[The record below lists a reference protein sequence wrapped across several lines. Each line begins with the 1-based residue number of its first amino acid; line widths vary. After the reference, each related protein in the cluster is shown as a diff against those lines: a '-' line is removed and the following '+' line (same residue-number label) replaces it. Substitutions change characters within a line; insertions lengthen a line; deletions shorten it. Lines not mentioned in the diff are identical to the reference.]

1 MKSNMKFILFAA
13 SMLSAIGF
21 TACDENATIDV
32 PGPDV
37 DFTFNYGDIANAAAP
52 AQRGIS
58 VWLTK
63 VSETVPGEDVV
74 GFLEKDSTNKKY
86 ADAIVAATLKN
97 GKLTVTGG
105 TGNFNFAGVDSVKIT
120 YKITGSSVVYDLVVG
135 APDAANL
142 AVVNFN
148 DIKITKDQALEMM
161 QSEKVVTMLV
171 KINVLMPE
179 PNCFKEGAVY
189 SFTANS
195 LLSVKA
201 SSVTSGLFGTEG
213 F

>member
-1 MKSNMKFILFAA
+1 MFF
-13 SMLSAIGF
+13 AIGF

-37 DFTFNYGDIANAAAP
+37 DFTFNYNDVNNAAP
-52 AQRGIS
+52 AQRSFS
-58 VWLTK
+58 VWQNI

-105 TGNFNFAGVDSVKIT
+105 TGNFNFAGVDSVKIV
-120 YKITGSSVVYDLVVG
+120 YQIAGGSVVNELVVG
-135 APDAANL
+135 APDATNL
-142 AVVNFN
+142 TVVNFN

-161 QSEKVVTMLV
+161 QSEKVVTMQV
-171 KINVLMPE
+171 KINPTAL
-179 PNCFKEGAVY
+179 PNCFAAGAVY